1 MTRRASARPDDITYS
16 VNSLKLPALNSTAV
30 EDFVCCFVHFIR
42 LICLNEF
49 LHVLSIF
56 VVFTRHDQVYVRRI
70 FIFNKDT
77 VFCRRQADLAGV
89 GGVDDRQCD
98 LSIVQ
103 RTRQLRRFQF
113 NQLQVFGFSITSSA
127 VGSRPTPS
135 FSLIKPTFC
144 SSSKERPRLVG
155 SFGIA
160 TCEPSCSSSSDLIF
174 GIARN
179 RVNKSIAYSNQLVTA
194 IFDLLI
200 RYGLCWKALASISP
214 LLSASLGRT

>member
-42 LICLNEF
+42 LVCLNEF

-56 VVFTRHDQVYVRRI
+56 VVFTSHDQVYVRRI

-103 RTRQLRRFQF
+103 RTRQLRRFQLAPHGILRPRALRRCA
-113 NQLQVFGFSITSSA
+113 QEDKVCSSVPPPDPPSCLHPPPLHYGGFSQSTHFGAGGATPFPGRMATADRPEEGRPPTRSIVEQGGSS
-127 VGSRPTPS
+127 
-135 FSLIKPTFC
+135 
-144 SSSKERPRLVG
+144 
-155 SFGIA
+155 
-160 TCEPSCSSSSDLIF
+160 
-174 GIARN
+174 
-179 RVNKSIAYSNQLVTA
+179 
-194 IFDLLI
+194 
-200 RYGLCWKALASISP
+200 
-214 LLSASLGRT
+214 